1 MKSVCNR
8 NKKDCFNLFL
18 FIRGLFFPS
27 CIQAALSLN
36 CLKLTI
42 PGFPH
47 NCLPVSCGD
56 IGLKKIPM
64 SSIGLEIRS
73 QSSFSAFRA
82 LLPSAIYSAWW
93 SGQEWQPC
101 ADRNGLL
108 VHLLSAE
115 GCHTRPRKFEFKQK
129 GRKTVIIVRR
139 GLSHQTGWAA
149 LPSDNIS
156 RRFFQGCRNPL
167 MV

>member
-1 MKSVCNR
+1 MKYAGYH

-18 FIRGLFFPS
+18 FIRGLFCPS
-27 CIQAALSLN
+27 CIQASLSLN

-42 PGFPH
+42 PGVPH

-56 IGLKKIPM
+56 IGFKKNPM
-64 SSIGLEIRS
+64 SSIGLKIRS

-82 LLPSAIYSAWW
+82 LLPSANYSAWW

-101 ADRNGLL
+101 ADSYGLL

-129 GRKTVIIVRR
+129 GRKTAITVRR
-139 GLSHQTGWAA
+139 GLGTPDWMVGSIA
-149 LPSDNIS
+149 LW
-156 RRFFQGCRNPL
+156 
-167 MV
+167 